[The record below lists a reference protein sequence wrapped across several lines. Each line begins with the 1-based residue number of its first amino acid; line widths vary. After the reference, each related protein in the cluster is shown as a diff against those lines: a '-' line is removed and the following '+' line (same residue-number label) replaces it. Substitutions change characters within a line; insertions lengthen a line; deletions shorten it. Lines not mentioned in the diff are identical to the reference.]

1 MKILSLFSG
10 IGAFEKALTNLNVPF
25 ELVGYSEIDKYA
37 SKSYAAVHNVDESM
51 NLGDIT
57 KINEKEL
64 PKNIDLVTYGFPC
77 VPKGFKVKTSIGYK
91 NIEDITTQ
99 DEVLTHTNT
108 YQKVVVTMNRIS
120 DHINKIKGVG
130 CYDLQ
135 LTDEHPVYV
144 YRNNKFEWVKTKDL
158 TTKDNLVYN
167 INTNEI
173 KSDCTDDEL
182 WILGRYCADG
192 YRENHSLKRPILCIG
207 SHKVDEFEEH
217 LKGIEYSVIHQGRS
231 CIEYK
236 ILDEKLSNIL
246 DGFGTGSTKKEIP
259 NWVIDLPT
267 EQLKI
272 FLDGYLSGDG
282 HKRKDRTLTM
292 FCTASEKMLLSL
304 QEIIIKVYRVVPT
317 VSVRVDKR
325 SETFSD
331 TYNGQFSNKPKNQV
345 IINDKI
351 IVPIKNIERIEKDI
365 EVFNFEVE
373 NDNSYTVNNIIVHN
387 CQDISIA
394 GKQKGLFNEDGTKTR
409 SGLFFEALRIIEE
422 TQPRVA
428 IAENVK
434 NLTGKKFKPQFD
446 IVLKSLEDAGY
457 NNYWQV
463 LNAKDYGIP
472 QNRER
477 VFIVSIRKDID
488 NGGFKFPKPF
498 DLNLRLKDLLED
510 EVADKYYINTEKSKL
525 LLQKLKDTNQINDEK
540 VCCDSSI
547 NEPKVR
553 EISNCITSRYDAGIQ
568 KQKQIGL
575 CVVEPNKPIR
585 LGNVYGEQFG
595 GSFGSN
601 VWDKNGIAPT
611 LKTTSAA
618 SQQCIIEEQPTLIG
632 GMQKHQSIKTDGIS
646 TTLTSSM
653 GSGGGYVPMV
663 VESEPEET
671 DKLIH
676 VGNLT
681 GGKWDKINE
690 SCRRVY
696 SEDGLSPTIHTCQGG
711 NTEPKVLIDSTI
723 KKVDIPQTVKC
734 RKYKIDCELLC
745 KCLREHKSN
754 TNLTN
759 KEIAEKLSVP
769 ITKVEHW
776 FRQDNSFA
784 IPDSELWLQ
793 LKEVLGIKT
802 DEFDKP
808 IMTFEEKEGVYDKSE
823 RHYFTDGI
831 APTLTSTS
839 AGNEKIIIKSSDM
852 NE

>member
-1 MKILSLFSG
+1 MSFKVLSLFSG
-10 IGAFEKALTNLNVPF
+10 IGAFEKALKNIGVDYD
-25 ELVGYSEIDKYA
+25 LVGYSEIDKYA
-37 SKSYAAVHNVDESM
+37 SKSYAAIHNVDESM

-64 PKNIDLVTYGFPC
+64 PKDIDLVTYGFPC

-144 YRNNKFEWVKTKDL
+144 YRDNKFEWVKTKNL

-292 FCTASEKMLLSL
+292 FCTASEKMILSL

-387 CQDISIA
+387 CQDISLA
-394 GKQKGLFNEDGTKTR
+394 GKQKGLFNEDGSKTR
-409 SGLFFEALRIIEE
+409 SGLFFDALRIIEE

-488 NGGFKFPKPF
+488 NGNFKFPEPF
-498 DLNLRLKDLLED
+498 ELKLRLKDMLDD
-510 EVADKYYINTEKSKL
+510 EVDEKYYLSKEQIDRINNSNFMQEKKRLQEKDYVDTLLARDYKDPKCVAVEPKRIGDLFDTEKSKH
-525 LLQKLKDTNQINDEK
+525 QAG
-540 VCCDSSI
+540 SI
-547 NEPKVR
+547 
-553 EISNCITSRYDAGIQ
+553 
-568 KQKQIGL
+568 
-575 CVVEPNKPIR
+575 
-585 LGNVYGEQFG
+585 
-595 GSFGSN
+595 
-601 VWDKNGIAPT
+601 WDKE
-611 LKTTSAA
+611 
-618 SQQCIIEEQPTLIG
+618 CI
-632 GMQKHQSIKTDGIS
+632 
-646 TTLTSSM
+646 
-653 GSGGGYVPMV
+653 
-663 VESEPEET
+663 
-671 DKLIH
+671 
-676 VGNLT
+676 
-681 GGKWDKINE
+681 
-690 SCRRVY
+690 
-696 SEDGLSPTIHTCQGG
+696 SPTIDTMQGG
-711 NTEPKVLIDSTI
+711 YRQPLVTIDDNVSNDEI
-723 KKVDIPQTVKC
+723 KINVIGNYSPSGHDASRIVDENGLAPTVKENHGTVTATIQNYRI
-734 RKYKIDCELLC
+734 RKLTPKECWKLMGFDDEDFE
-745 KCLREHKSN
+745 KAEKVNSN
-754 TNLTN
+754 T
-759 KEIAEKLSVP
+759 
-769 ITKVEHW
+769 
-776 FRQDNSFA
+776 
-784 IPDSELWLQ
+784 Q
-793 LKEVLGIKT
+793 LYKQ
-802 DEFDKP
+802 
-808 IMTFEEKEGVYDKSE
+808 
-823 RHYFTDGI
+823 
-831 APTLTSTS
+831 
-839 AGNEKIIIKSSDM
+839 AGNSIVVDVLENIFIELFKQNIISI
-852 NE
+852 

>member
-1 MKILSLFSG
+1 MSFKVLSLFSG
-10 IGAFEKALTNLNVPF
+10 IGAFEKALKNIGVDYDLI
-25 ELVGYSEIDKYA
+25 GYSEIDKYA

-64 PKNIDLVTYGFPC
+64 PKNIDLITYGFPC

-217 LKGIEYSVIHQGRS
+217 LKSIECSIIHQGRS

-292 FCTASEKMLLSL
+292 FCTASEKMILSL

-317 VSVRVDKR
+317 ISVRVDKR

-394 GKQKGLFNEDGTKTR
+394 GKQKGLFNEDGSKTR

-422 TQPRVA
+422 TKPRVA

-488 NGGFKFPKPF
+488 NGGVKFPEPF
-498 DLNLRLKDLLED
+498 KLKLRLKDMLDD
-510 EVADKYYINTEKSKL
+510 EVDEKYYLSKEQIDRINNSNFMQEKKRLQEKDYADTL
-525 LLQKLKDTNQINDEK
+525 LARDYKDPK
-540 VCCDSSI
+540 CVAV
-547 NEPKVR
+547 EPKR
-553 EISNCITSRYDAGIQ
+553 IGGLFDTETSKHQAGSI
-568 KQKQIGL
+568 
-575 CVVEPNKPIR
+575 
-585 LGNVYGEQFG
+585 
-595 GSFGSN
+595 
-601 VWDKNGIAPT
+601 WDKE
-611 LKTTSAA
+611 
-618 SQQCIIEEQPTLIG
+618 CI
-632 GMQKHQSIKTDGIS
+632 
-646 TTLTSSM
+646 
-653 GSGGGYVPMV
+653 
-663 VESEPEET
+663 
-671 DKLIH
+671 
-676 VGNLT
+676 
-681 GGKWDKINE
+681 
-690 SCRRVY
+690 
-696 SEDGLSPTIHTCQGG
+696 SPTIDTMQGG
-711 NTEPKVLIDSTI
+711 YRQPLVTIDDNVPNDEIEINVIGNYSPSGHDTSRI
-723 KKVDIPQTVKC
+723 VDENGNALTVKENHGTVTATMQNLRI
-734 RKYKIDCELLC
+734 RKLTPKECWKLMGFDDEDFE
-745 KCLREHKSN
+745 KAEKVNSN
-754 TNLTN
+754 T
-759 KEIAEKLSVP
+759 
-769 ITKVEHW
+769 
-776 FRQDNSFA
+776 
-784 IPDSELWLQ
+784 Q
-793 LKEVLGIKT
+793 LYKQ
-802 DEFDKP
+802 
-808 IMTFEEKEGVYDKSE
+808 
-823 RHYFTDGI
+823 
-831 APTLTSTS
+831 
-839 AGNEKIIIKSSDM
+839 AGNSIVVDVLENIFIELFNQNIVSI
-852 NE
+852 